1 MPKEWIVRV
10 QGREYG
16 PADLDELRAWRED
29 GRLIRENEVR
39 EAGSERWFP
48 AAELPEVFA
57 DEPAPLSAA
66 PPIVTQMSFADVL
79 SAAAKIYRRGFWR
92 FFALAWLVSA
102 PSFLVQLAFP
112 FLKMPEHGQPATLA
126 VVSSVVAFVA
136 LAALVV
142 GVPFSIAGCQLLADD
157 LFAGHEPRLSELLTR
172 AQPLWR
178 RIFTLALVVYGS
190 YLLWTVLP
198 VIVGYGAMAD
208 GSLGGIVICLV
219 LLIFAAYMV
228 ARLFI
233 NFLFWQ
239 QSGALGRGDTMEAL
253 RESKY
258 LARSGTERPRLQRPL
273 YRGAIIASLW
283 LLAVIILDLIVQLPE
298 TIWRIHDLPNLDLV
312 TIQKFATAN
321 TFDWISV
328 LTLFASCFV
337 GALLRGVLAA
347 AFVVLYLD
355 TRKTTPPL
363 PPAS

>member
-10 QGREYG
+10 QGKEYG
-16 PADLDELRAWRED
+16 PVDLEELRAWRED
-29 GRLIRENEVR
+29 SRLIRENEIR
-39 EAGSERWFP
+39 EAGTDRWFP

-57 DEPAPLSAA
+57 DEPAPVPGPLPAAAQMPLGAILSAA
-66 PPIVTQMSFADVL
+66 G
-79 SAAAKIYRRGFWR
+79 KIYRRGFWR
-92 FFALAWLVSA
+92 FFALAGLVSA
-102 PSFLVQLAFP
+102 PSFFVQLAFP
-112 FLKMPEHGQPATLA
+112 FLKMPEHGQPPTLA
-126 VVSSVVAFVA
+126 AVSSVVAFVA

-142 GVPFSIAGCQLLADD
+142 AVPFTIAGCQLLADD
-157 LFAGHEPRLSELLTR
+157 LFAGRDPRLGALLNR
-172 AQPLWR
+172 AKPLWR
-178 RIFTLALVVYGS
+178 RIFTLAVVVYGS

-198 VIVGYGAMAD
+198 VIFGYGAMAD
-208 GSLGGIVICLV
+208 GSLGGIFICLI

-239 QSGALGRGDTMEAL
+239 QAGALGSGDTMDAL

-283 LLAVIILDLIVQLPE
+283 LLAVVGLDLIVQLPE
-298 TIWRIHDLPNLDLV
+298 TLWRVSHLPNLDLA

-328 LTLFASCFV
+328 ATLFASCLV
-337 GALLRGVLAA
+337 GALLRGVLASA
-347 AFVVLYLD
+347 LVVLYLD
-355 TRKTTPPL
+355 TRKTTARPPPEL
-363 PPAS
+363 